1 MMRTLSKSAVIY
13 IKITHHLTE
22 NVQSSRITCSWDE
35 VAFSFLVGF
44 LVIGVFHEMIYMDF
58 LLAGSIHQ
66 CLPLP
71 LKSRYPTHSSAI
83 QDRGPRAMSIPQAS
97 YALSFW
103 RSR

>member
-13 IKITHHLTE
+13 IKITHHLSE
-22 NVQSSRITCSWDE
+22 NVESSRITCSWDE
-35 VAFSFLVGF
+35 VAHSFLVAF
-44 LVIGVFHEMIYMDF
+44 LVIGVFHEMIYMDL

-66 CLPLP
+66 CL
-71 LKSRYPTHSSAI
+71 AI